1 MDYLFP
7 LISCKLPLPRGSI
20 SCNPSV
26 NNPGKSW
33 QKELKLMKSYATLI
47 NTSRG
52 PVVDEKTFLSALKK
66 EKIASAGLDVY
77 EEEPK

>member
-1 MDYLFP
+1 
-7 LISCKLPLPRGSI
+7 
-20 SCNPSV
+20 
-26 NNPGKSW
+26 
-33 QKELKLMKSYATLI
+33 MKSYANLI

-52 PVVDEKTFLSALKK
+52 PVVDEKIFLSALKK